1 MEANQL
7 ETIYMIKHS
16 GASGIPMRMHEQHVV
31 SKKLAKQRYQRGLA
45 RPAAEVY
52 FERLK
57 ALGLK
62 SVTIDEGSEASVA
75 RAAKKVGLKVYK

>member
-1 MEANQL
+1 MKANQL
-7 ETIYMIKHS
+7 ETIYMTQHS

-31 SKKLAKQRYQRGLA
+31 SKEFAKQRYQRGLA

-57 ALGLK
+57 ALGVTT
-62 SVTIDEGSEASVA
+62 VTIEAGSESSVKK
-75 RAAKKVGLKVYK
+75 AAKKVGLKVYE